1 MSDTL
6 KLSTKKSIHP
16 AVEVEIDGKTYM
28 ANPMTHTLFEQIK
41 KYEEKSIKG
50 DSEALLKQVQLIYP
64 VSFDV
69 LKNLDIRDITSLLEF
84 TIAKVSGTN
93 TDEEKADEPAKND
106 SAPGSEES
114 VS

>member
-1 MSDTL
+1 MSDIL

-16 AVEVEIDGKTYM
+16 SVEVEIDGKIYT

-41 KYEEKSIKG
+41 KYEDSAVKG

-64 VSFDV
+64 VDIEV
-69 LKNLDIRDITSLLEF
+69 LKKIDIRDITSLLEF
-84 TIAKVSGTN
+84 TIEKITGTN
-93 TDEEKADEPAKND
+93 TGDGKDESAKND

-114 VS
+114 AS

>member
-1 MSDTL
+1 MSDIL

-16 AVEVEIDGKTYM
+16 SVVVEIDGKTYT

-41 KYEEKSIKG
+41 KFEESAGKG

-64 VSFDV
+64 VSFEV

-84 TIAKVSGTN
+84 TIEKVQGTN
-93 TDEEKADEPAKND
+93 SGEGKDEPAKND

-114 VS
+114 AS

>member
-1 MSDTL
+1 MSDIL

-16 AVEVEIDGKTYM
+16 SVEVEIDGKIYT

-41 KYEEKSIKG
+41 EYEESSLKG

-69 LKNLDIRDITSLLEF
+69 LKSLDIRDITSLLEF
-84 TIAKVSGTN
+84 TIEKVTSTN
-93 TDEEKADEPAKND
+93 TGDGKDEAVKNVPTPGPKE
-106 SAPGSEES
+106 SA
-114 VS
+114 